1 MPLVFDP
8 AIRQSTVAPRS
19 RRVRRSPP
27 RLTQYAAAATQR
39 NVQRLAT
46 LINDL
51 LDMEK
56 LVAGKK

>member
-1 MPLVFDP
+1 M
-8 AIRQSTVAPRS
+8 
-19 RRVRRSPP
+19 
-27 RLTQYAAAATQR
+27 LTQYAAAAAQG

>member
-1 MPLVFDP
+1 
-8 AIRQSTVAPRS
+8 
-19 RRVRRSPP
+19 VRRSPP
-27 RLTQYAAAATQR
+27 RLTQYAAAAAQR

>member
-1 MPLVFDP
+1 M
-8 AIRQSTVAPRS
+8 
-19 RRVRRSPP
+19 RRSPP
-27 RLTQYAAAATQR
+27 RLTQYAAAAAQR